1 MNETARDDGPVLT
14 ERARVRAIRTIC
26 RGEYPQIEAQAIDDG
41 WSEDQTRSAVLDALR
56 SSRAT
61 VNVVAGSADVPS
73 RAVLEAALLAR
84 AGRADLVAKS
94 FEPRVVAA
102 ARALRSPSLI
112 DICAMCLRMDG
123 REVTGLSRSEI
134 VATGFSTVS
143 LPNIM
148 QQRHHASTALMRT
161 PRARLG
167 GACSVAWSVR
177 PTSSSRPPCDRAR
190 SEPSKSWG
198 RLVKSGHMQ
207 LGEAVL
213 LGSLGTFARQLRL
226 TREMVINDDLN
237 IFDQMAPMLGRMG
250 GRALNDVVYTTLLS
264 GAGAH
269 FTAGCGNLL
278 TTGSDLD
285 AESLG
290 EAIALLRKQRDPSGA
305 DIQITPKVLLVPP
318 ELEMTAKALVAST
331 YVGVTDGSPT
341 GKVVVESR
349 LSNPAFSGFSATAW
363 YLFAGP
369 IDAPMLIGFLE
380 GREAPTVESFGLSS
394 DVDTLG
400 FSWRVYHD
408 FGASLG
414 DYRAGIRATGAAT

>member
-1 MNETARDDGPVLT
+1 
-14 ERARVRAIRTIC
+14 
-26 RGEYPQIEAQAIDDG
+26 
-41 WSEDQTRSAVLDALR
+41 
-56 SSRAT
+56 
-61 VNVVAGSADVPS
+61 
-73 RAVLEAALLAR
+73 
-84 AGRADLVAKS
+84 
-94 FEPRVVAA
+94 
-102 ARALRSPSLI
+102 
-112 DICAMCLRMDG
+112 
-123 REVTGLSRSEI
+123 
-134 VATGFSTVS
+134 
-143 LPNIM
+143 
-148 QQRHHASTALMRT
+148 
-161 PRARLG
+161 
-167 GACSVAWSVR
+167 
-177 PTSSSRPPCDRAR
+177 
-190 SEPSKSWG
+190 
-198 RLVKSGHMQ
+198 MQ

-269 FTAGCGNLL
+269 FTAGRGNLL